1 MRLVG
6 GIVALAALG
15 AAASGGG
22 GYLLARGAQA
32 ALAQH
37 PGQVTATA
45 LAPAGFPLALGVS
58 AQGLSLADLR
68 EGVSWQ
74 TPAAQLSAP
83 LWAPLD
89 WQITAQLP
97 QKLTL
102 AGHSFTL
109 TAQETGARIGLGLGT
124 DLPLRRAQITLV
136 APRLTHEKANTSS
149 LAATRISGTA
159 EETETGRYA
168 LNGEISALA
177 LPPGLSEKLAP
188 GAALPDL
195 IESVTLT
202 AQAGFDRPFALA
214 TDAEP
219 RLETLDLEKLALD
232 WGGHALTATGALTID
247 AHGFP
252 EGRITVATQDWAAWL
267 RIAHAAGLV
276 SRDELPLLTSL
287 GTYLAAQSPEGRVEV
302 PLAFAAGLM
311 SLGPVPFG
319 PAPRLAA
326 QRQ

>member
-22 GYLLARGAQA
+22 GYLLARGARA
-32 ALAQH
+32 MLAQH
-37 PGQVTATA
+37 PGQITAA
-45 LAPAGFPLALGVS
+45 SVSAAGFPLAIGVA
-58 AQGLSLADLR
+58 AQGLTLADPR
-68 EGVSWQ
+68 EGVAWQ
-74 TPAAQLSAP
+74 SPAAQLSAP

-102 AGHSFTL
+102 GGRPFTL
-109 TAQETGARIGLGLGT
+109 SAEETGARIGLGLGT
-124 DLPLRRAQITLV
+124 DLPLRRAAVALA
-136 APRLTHEKANTSS
+136 APRLTQENAPAPA
-149 LAATRISGTA
+149 LAATRINATA
-159 EETETGRYA
+159 EETETGSYA
-168 LNGEISALA
+168 LKGEIAALT
-177 LPPGLSEKLAP
+177 LPPGLAKKLAP
-188 GAALPDL
+188 GAALPDV

-202 AQAGFDRPFALA
+202 AQAGFDHPFALV
-214 TDAEP
+214 TGAEP
-219 RLETLDLEKLALD
+219 RLETLDLQALTLG
-232 WGGHALTATGALTID
+232 WGGHALTASGALTID
-247 AHGFP
+247 AQGFP
-252 EGRITVATQDWAAWL
+252 EGRITVATRDWAAWL

-276 SRDELPLLTSL
+276 SRDAIPLLTSL

-302 PLAFAAGLM
+302 PLAFAAGRM
-311 SLGPVPFG
+311 SLGPVPLG